1 MAEARYR
8 RVVIK
13 LSGEAFA
20 GESAFGIDPEVV
32 HRVAGE
38 IKECGE
44 LKVECGIVVGGGN
57 FLRARSHSLHSI
69 ERTTADYMGMLASVL
84 NSLALQSSL
93 EALGVQTRVQTAIEM
108 HEVAEPYIRRRAIR
122 HLEKGRVVIFAAGTG
137 NPYFTTDTAAA
148 LRAAE
153 IGAEALL
160 KATNV
165 DGVYERDPKM
175 DPTAKK
181 LERLTYREA
190 LTAGLDV
197 MDATAFSLSMD
208 TKIPVIVFHLL
219 TPGNIKRV
227 LLGEPIGSVIS

>member
-1 MAEARYR
+1 VAEARYR
-8 RVVIK
+8 RVVVK

-20 GESAFGIDPEVV
+20 GENGFGIDPDMV
-32 HRVAGE
+32 HRIAGE
-38 IKECGE
+38 IQECGE

-57 FLRARSHSLHSI
+57 FLRARSHSLHDI

-84 NSLALQSSL
+84 NSLALQASL
-93 EALGVQTRVQTAIEM
+93 ESLEVQTRVQTAIEM

-160 KATNV
+160 KATTV
-165 DGVYERDPKM
+165 DGVYDRDPKM
-175 DPTAKK
+175 DAAARK
-181 LERLTYREA
+181 LDRLTYHQA
-190 LTAGLDV
+190 LSAGLKV
-197 MDATAFSLSMD
+197 MDATAISLSMD
-208 TKIPVIVFHLL
+208 TKIPVIVFDLL
-219 TPGNIKRV
+219 TAGNIKRV
-227 LLGEPIGSVIS
+227 LLGEDIGSTIS

>member
-1 MAEARYR
+1 MAKARYK

-20 GESAFGIDPEVV
+20 GENGFGIDPDVV
-32 HRVAGE
+32 HRVAAE

-44 LKVECGIVVGGGN
+44 LGVECGIVVGAGN
-57 FLRARSHSLHSI
+57 FLRARSSSLHHI
-69 ERTTADYMGMLASVL
+69 ERTTTDYMGMLAGVL
-84 NSLALQSSL
+84 NCLALQAALESL
-93 EALGVQTRVQTAIEM
+93 EVQTRGQSAIEIR
-108 HEVAEPYIRRRAIR
+108 EVAEPYIRRRAMR

-165 DGVYERDPKM
+165 DGVYERDPKK

-181 LERLTYREA
+181 MERLSYLDA
-190 LTAGLDV
+190 LRLELKV
-197 MDATAFSLSMD
+197 MDATAISLSMD
-208 TKIPVIVFHLL
+208 TKIPVIVFDLRA
-219 TPGNIKRV
+219 PGNIKRV
-227 LLGEPIGSVIS
+227 LLGEEVGSTIS